1 MLGVFNDEGQERWLK
16 ILEDRETDPSG
27 LLLRATELATNKDMY
42 TQLPGSMELKP
53 FTRRRDFA
61 IYLDTVITSSNLLTI
76 TGETKFWNW
85 MAARWMQTLVESDPR
100 TNLKRKIGKQ
110 IERWALSSSTLNY
123 HRHLVS
129 SPFFAFVDNERN
141 ADLAMCLLSTPILEP
156 GEVVEKI
163 AGKKAFSSGSVCE
176 LATHLYYDPVA
187 DGIKPGV
194 TVAPGHPKGFSRF
207 FGQLDNNVD
216 YQSLNKQELL
226 ALLPE
231 SFDKWK

>member
-1 MLGVFNDEGQERWLK
+1 MLGMFNDEGQLRWLK

-27 LLLRATELATNKDMY
+27 LLLRATQLATNDEMFV
-42 TQLPGSMELKP
+42 QLPGSMELKP

-61 IYLDTVITSSNLLTI
+61 IYLDSVITDNNLLPK
-76 TGETKFWNW
+76 TGDTRLWNW
-85 MAARWMQTLVESDPR
+85 MAARWMQVLVESDPR
-100 TNLKRKIGKQ
+100 KNLKRKIGKQ
-110 IERWALSSSTLNY
+110 VERWALSSSTLNY

-129 SPFFAFVDNERN
+129 SPFFAYVDNKRN

-163 AGKKAFSSGSVCE
+163 AGKKAFSKGSVCE
-176 LATHLYYDPVA
+176 LATHLYYDPVLDA
-187 DGIKPGV
+187 IKPNV

-216 YQSLNKQELL
+216 YQSLSKEDLL